1 MRKLRTALL
10 ILIVA
15 LLASAALAWT
25 LRPAPLDVRLAE
37 ASLARFELAIEEEGI
52 TRVAER
58 YLVSAPVS
66 GQISRMRLNV
76 GDPVNINQIV
86 AQIEAQ
92 TPGMIDWRT
101 QAGLRERA
109 AATEAAM
116 RGALA
121 ARDRSAT
128 ALALAR
134 ADLERSEELARQGFI
149 SEAAME
155 THGLTVR
162 QRQQA
167 LIEAEMAADAARHEH
182 AAARVALLDTGKPI
196 ADGQPRVSLPV
207 RAPVKGR
214 LLKVIQEHEAF
225 VAAGTPLYEFGNV
238 DSLEVVVDV
247 LSQDAASL
255 QSGMPARLSVDLG
268 PPRLAARV
276 RRVEPVA
283 RTRVSALGVEEQRVR
298 VIVDFD
304 PAPPSG
310 IGDGWRV
317 NASIITLAEPA
328 ATVVPNGALVRR
340 GTVWQ
345 VYAIDAGRAR
355 IRVVEIAARN
365 ARIAWI
371 RSGLSPGERVV
382 VHPPVSLAEGM
393 RIRALSGRD

>member
-1 MRKLRTALL
+1 
-10 ILIVA
+10 
-15 LLASAALAWT
+15 
-25 LRPAPLDVRLAE
+25 
-37 ASLARFELAIEEEGI
+37 
-52 TRVAER
+52 
-58 YLVSAPVS
+58 
-66 GQISRMRLNV
+66 MRLDV
-76 GDPVNINQIV
+76 GDPVGAGQVV

-92 TPGMIDWRT
+92 APGMIDWRT

-134 ADLERSEELARQGFI
+134 ADLERSQELARQGFI

-207 RAPVKGR
+207 RAPVKGQV
-214 LLKVIQEHEAF
+214 LKVIQEHEAF

-393 RIRALSGRD
+393 RIRALAGRD